1 MIECPNCNSLND
13 EENQFCGKC
22 GTKLP
27 EPKICP
33 SCRFQSYENEYCT
46 KCGTKLISKEEY
58 DKTSNKIESLLKQAR
73 HFLDNNELNDAI
85 KCFDEILNISQ
96 NDAQIVLA
104 LTKKARIYRDLGKYE
119 KAIDCYDK
127 RIEIDSSDN
136 FAFLFKGD
144 MLSNLGKYEEAIDCY
159 DKSILIDQEYYSPYM
174 SKGFSLLEL
183 NQFDYALKCFD
194 KALRIENTPFNWRY
208 IVGNLIKFNQ
218 FEKALDYCN
227 SGLNLH
233 PDDTGLNFEKAKL
246 LCLTGNEIESKELI
260 SKYDLRESYLYYEV
274 ASYFNKIGEFH
285 NALRYCAKSIN
296 LDSQYVPY
304 LALMGMIYFNLKQ
317 NDLALNYFKKGLE
330 LSSDKEEFANSFSKD
345 CREFIISNLLNDENE

>member
-1 MIECPNCNSLND
+1 MIKCPNCGSNWNTS
-13 EENQFCGKC
+13 EKFCGKC

-33 SCRFQSYENEYCT
+33 NCNYQSYKNEYCT

-104 LTKKARIYRDLGKYE
+104 LTEKAKIYRGLGKYE
-119 KAIDCYDK
+119 KAIECYDK
-127 RIEIDSSDN
+127 QIEIDSSDN
-136 FAFLFKGD
+136 FAFLFKGN
-144 MLSNLGKYEEAIDCY
+144 MLSILGKYEEAIECY
-159 DKSILIDQEYYSPYM
+159 DKSILIDSEYHSPYM

-183 NQFDYALKCFD
+183 NKFDDAVKCFD
-194 KALRIENTPFNWRY
+194 KALRIENTPFNWHY
-208 IVGNLIKFNQ
+208 IVGELIKFSQ
-218 FEKALDYCN
+218 LEKAWDYCN
-227 SGLNLH
+227 RGLNLH
-233 PDDTGLNFEKAKL
+233 RDNAILNSYKARL

-260 SKYDLRESYLYYEV
+260 SKYSIRESYLYYEV

-285 NALRYCAKSIN
+285 KALRYCAKSIN
-296 LDSQYVPY
+296 LDSEHVPS
-304 LALMGMIYFNLKQ
+304 LALMGVIYFNLKQ
-317 NDLALNYFKKGLE
+317 NDLALNYFKKGLK
-330 LSSDKEEFANSFSKD
+330 LSSDKEKFANRFSKD
-345 CREFIISNLLNDENE
+345 CRDFIISNLFNDEND